1 MDIAELGLK
10 IKLQGAD
17 EALRALKAV
26 RDEAGK
32 AEAAIGR
39 LEKIS
44 GRADGTLRQLVTGAN
59 KAEGAFRTLGNS
71 LGNAGGAQ
79 STFVSQV
86 KDAEGIFRKA
96 GDSLRGY
103 QAELDHASQT
113 QQSVGAN
120 VKTGPGPNKPAT
132 GHGGGAE
139 TAEPG
144 GGAGV
149 RAGGFGHGPGAQP
162 GKAPGTGLG
171 TGPGTGIGG
180 GEGAGEALG
189 TSLQSA
195 GTGAE
200 KSSRSFDKL
209 NSTLFDMGK
218 SMVQGEGFST
228 VLKGSALDLAQG
240 ALEAS
245 VGLDGLGVAALAAN
259 PVVWGVGAAAG
270 VAAGAF
276 MVFKSDVNKAADTD
290 NFVKSLGLSEGQLKR
305 LGDTSVT
312 TGDMMTGLWNTA
324 DEAFHLKDTFD
335 SLSKWVV
342 DSFRAILDWG
352 VKTWINLAS
361 AVGATISTIQ
371 KVFANVPA
379 IVGDAFITGVNFAIK
394 AIEGLV
400 NKVIDG
406 INLVM
411 KSANGVLGAL
421 GQAPV
426 FKPIEHVELGQFE
439 NKFKGTITNINTF
452 WGDEFKRISGNML
465 GGMQAFLDEWQ
476 KKSIEARNE
485 RVTGQSDAIKEQDK
499 AATPAPSGG
508 GTAPS
513 KVTPESETVAA
524 ASAETAPKSATV
536 GTGDPSLA
544 SFATNIAN
552 TALTGGLGAAMG
564 LNVAAGALANI
575 AAAGAKVVNTA
586 SDAVATVNDGLAKTA
601 ESLHPVRDE
610 IAGMG
615 EDLAKAIVSGKSL
628 GATFTDSLRKMAQEW
643 MTSGI
648 QKMFDAL
655 IGAKG
660 SEGTGIFGGIFDK
673 AGAGGGLGK
682 VLKGLGGLFGLGKN
696 AMGTDNWRG
705 GPTWVGERGP
715 EIVNLPRGAQ
725 VIPNHRIG
733 AAAGG
738 GAGGGP
744 VEVRVH
750 VDQDGNWQAAVG
762 KIAGKVAGP
771 IAQQAGSQ
779 AAMAGS
785 QIAQSSMADRQ
796 RRSLRAV

>member
-17 EALRALKAV
+17 EALKALKAV

-96 GDSLRGY
+96 GDSLRDY

-120 VKTGPGPNKPAT
+120 VKTGLGPNKPAM

-144 GGAGV
+144 GGEGV
-149 RAGGFGHGPGAQP
+149 RAGGFGHGPAAQP

-171 TGPGTGIGG
+171 TGAGTGIGG

-240 ALEAS
+240 ALEAT

-324 DEAFHLKDTFD
+324 DEAFHLKDTFE
-335 SLSKWVV
+335 SLTKWVV

-352 VKTWINLAS
+352 VKTWINLVS
-361 AVGATISTIQ
+361 SIIATVNTIQ

-379 IVGDAFITGVNFAIK
+379 IVGDAFITGVNFAVK

-421 GQAPV
+421 GQKPV
-426 FKPIEHVELGQFE
+426 FQPLEHVELGQFE
-439 NKFKGTITNINTF
+439 NKFRGSITNINTF
-452 WGDEFKRISGNML
+452 WGDEFKRISGDML
-465 GGMQAFLDEWQ
+465 GGMQAFLEEWQ
-476 KKSIEARNE
+476 KKAIEARNE

-499 AATPAPSGG
+499 AATPSPSGG
-508 GTAPS
+508 GSAPS
-513 KVTPESETVAA
+513 KVTPASETVAA
-524 ASAETAPKSATV
+524 ANDNSKLRVKNSTGVDSEGEITPVRVEALRPPDIRQLDETKDKLLEMPK
-536 GTGDPSLA
+536 L
-544 SFATNIAN
+544 
-552 TALTGGLGAAMG
+552 
-564 LNVAAGALANI
+564 
-575 AAAGAKVVNTA
+575 
-586 SDAVATVNDGLAKTA
+586 
-601 ESLHPVRDE
+601 LHPIRDE
-610 IAGMG
+610 IAGIG
-615 EDLAKAIVSGKSL
+615 EDLAKGLGDAIANGKNL
-628 GATFTDSLRKMAQEW
+628 GDVFTSTLRKMAQEW
-643 MTSGI
+643 VSNGI
-648 QKMFDAL
+648 QKMLNAL

-660 SEGTGIFGGIFDK
+660 SADTGM
-673 AGAGGGLGK
+673 AGAALDRPSGGLGGIIK
-682 VLKGLGGLFGLGKN
+682 NVIGHFVGKN

-733 AAAGG
+733 AASGG